1 MQERERGTLMG
12 EKRALDAVTQAAAA
26 IDKQPDALATVEEIV
41 QQAQRCLPEF
51 EHVGLSLVGT
61 DGKLD
66 TLAATTD
73 TTRAFDDLQSEAGTG
88 PCVEASRTDGL
99 VIVRDSRH
107 EQRWPAYISA
117 ALSLGLRSE
126 LGVRLQSEPAL
137 CLNLYST
144 SHAEIDSGSIG
155 VAEHF
160 AVHAGIAL
168 GRLRVEE
175 QFRTAIGTRTTI
187 GNAVG
192 ILMERYGLGQAEA
205 FAYLVRRSSA
215 ENRKLRNIASDLLH
229 ETEVANLAK
238 RSKGPRTESR
248 E

>member
-1 MQERERGTLMG
+1 MEEG
-12 EKRALDAVTQAAAA
+12 RALEAVTQAAAA
-26 IDKQPDALATVEEIV
+26 IDEQQDALATVEEIV
-41 QQAQRCLPEF
+41 QQAHRCLPEF
-51 EHVGLSLVGT
+51 QHVGLSLVGT

-73 TTRAFDDLQSEAGTG
+73 TTRAFDGLQSEAGTG
-88 PCVEASRTDGL
+88 PSVEASRTDGL
-99 VIVRDSRH
+99 VIVRDARH
-107 EQRWPAYISA
+107 EQRWPAYIGA
-117 ALSLGLRSE
+117 ALPLGLRSE

-192 ILMERYGLGQAEA
+192 ILMERHGLTQADA
-205 FAYLVRRSSA
+205 FAYLVRKSSVA
-215 ENRKLRNIASDLLH
+215 NRKLRNIAADVLR
-229 ETEVANLAK
+229 ETEAANRA
-238 RSKGPRTESR
+238 RRAEGPQTEPP